1 VRSNLIHGK
10 QRQRVIRWGFIL
22 LLLIP
27 VTSLPAEKDPVATVG
42 GVEISAT
49 ELGREIGRLRNSKD
63 LKQALKAMDS
73 DRQREILE
81 EYIDRKLLVLG
92 AMKEGIDREVA
103 VAAEIKD
110 ATEMILSEA
119 YLANKLEPRLTPQ
132 AAKDFFDKNSTM
144 FQLPPKIKA
153 RHILLKTADDAEA
166 ALKRVKGGED
176 FCKVAAVSIDTATSG
191 KCGELGWIQPGIM
204 VKSFE
209 DYLFGLKPG
218 DQGAITGTSYGY
230 HLVQVTERKESE
242 SPRFESVSTLVM
254 QKMKQKLLDDMR
266 HELRRE
272 FPVSIK

>member
-1 VRSNLIHGK
+1 
-10 QRQRVIRWGFIL
+10 
-22 LLLIP
+22 
-27 VTSLPAEKDPVATVG
+27 
-42 GVEISAT
+42 
-49 ELGREIGRLRNSKD
+49 
-63 LKQALKAMDS
+63 
-73 DRQREILE
+73 
-81 EYIDRKLLVLG
+81 
-92 AMKEGIDREVA
+92 
-103 VAAEIKD
+103 
-110 ATEMILSEA
+110 
-119 YLANKLEPRLTPQ
+119 
-132 AAKDFFDKNSTM
+132 M

-166 ALKRVKGGED
+166 VLKRVKGGED